1 MRPPTAKTP
10 GALNAMPAFGL
21 VVVDG
26 DPLVVGE
33 LWFGPVLEGVPVDFV
48 AELAVTPGK
57 RSPRQSSG
65 IFETN
70 TLWSAV
76 GHALMHVTKGE
87 ALPPSHVVQV
97 HRSRAA
103 PVSPPSQCELMASRL
118 VQSLM
123 RSGVGVLGEHAG
135 CCEYSEDKGGGQHGQ
150 SLIARCGVCQG
161 CVEQRFK

>member
-1 MRPPTAKTP
+1 
-10 GALNAMPAFGL
+10 MPSFGL

-33 LWFGPVLEGVPVDFV
+33 PWFGPVLEGVPVEV
-48 AELAVTPGK
+48 AAELAVTPGK

-70 TLWSAV
+70 PLWSDV

-87 ALPPSHVVQV
+87 ALPPSHVLQV

-123 RSGVGVLGEHAG
+123 QAG
-135 CCEYSEDKGGGQHGQ
+135 LVFWAST
-150 SLIARCGVCQG
+150 
-161 CVEQRFK
+161 